1 MKILAVDTS
10 AKVLS
15 VALCD
20 DEKLIAQTTL
30 NTGNTHSETILAVTD
45 ELLKK
50 AGIEVRDI
58 DLFSCSNGPG
68 SFTGIRIGVSFIK
81 GIAFGTNK
89 PCVGVSTLE
98 ALAYNLKDYSGVI
111 CPVMDA
117 RRSQLYNALFR
128 SDGVL
133 IKRLVPDRL
142 ISASEL
148 EKELEIYDMPIY
160 FCGDGYNIASS
171 EIKNRNIRN
180 TNLFS
185 THQSAYSVAQ
195 TALDKYRSGGSTTDR
210 ELLPV
215 YLRASQAERELAEK
229 KKSEVIIK

>member
-50 AGIEVRDI
+50 AGMEVSDI

-68 SFTGIRIGVSFIK
+68 SFTGVRIGASFIK
-81 GIAFGTNK
+81 GIAFGTDK
-89 PCVGVSTLE
+89 PCIGVSTLE
-98 ALAYNLKDYSGVI
+98 ALAYNLKDHRGII

-128 SDGVL
+128 ADGNGL
-133 IKRLVPDRL
+133 ERLTPDRL

-148 EKELEIYDMPIY
+148 EKELESYDEPIY

-171 EIKNRNIRN
+171 EIKNKNIRSTNIFN
-180 TNLFS
+180 TY
-185 THQSAYSVAQ
+185 QSAYSVAQ
-195 TALDKYRSGGSTTDR
+195 TALDKYKKSDKTTDR

-229 KKSEVIIK
+229 KNEVIK